1 MEDRKVV
8 IELQN
13 VKRYFQVG
21 SETVK
26 ALRGVS
32 FKIYEGEFV
41 TIQGTSGSGK
51 STLLNQLGCLD
62 TPTSGEYFLDGISVR
77 TMSKTQRAHLRNRK
91 IGFVFQ
97 NYNLLAKTTAIEN
110 VELPLMYNSAVSATE
125 RRERAISALKAVG
138 LGDRLEHK
146 SNQMSGGQMQRV
158 AIARALVNDP
168 AVLLADEA
176 TGNLDTRT
184 SFEMLV
190 LFQELYKQGHTI
202 IFVTHN
208 PEIAEYASRNINLRD
223 GKIREDTIN
232 TNIKSAAEAL
242 AALIMNILNLFK
254 VSIKAVSNNKM
265 RSFLSMLG
273 IIIGV
278 AAVIIMMAIGQG
290 SKESIRQ
297 ELSTMGT
304 NLLTVRPGA
313 DMRGGVRQ
321 DPSSM
326 QTLKMADYERI
337 LRERKFVTK
346 VSPEVTASGQVIYGN
361 NNTNTSMYG
370 ESTDYLDIKQWTIEE
385 GECFTDE
392 DIKKA
397 SKVCVVGKTIVTEL
411 FGEGADPIGK
421 TVRFKSIPMRIVGVL
436 KSKGY
441 NSWGMDQDNVMI
453 APYTTVMKRVAAQ
466 TWFSSIVCS
475 AVTEELSDAAIEELT
490 QILRDNHKLKEDADD
505 DFTIRSQA
513 EMMETMSSTMDTVTL
528 ILVVAA
534 AFSLLVAGIGI
545 MNIMLVSVTERTK
558 EIGLRMAV
566 GATGPVISLQF
577 LIESVLISVTGGLL
591 GIFVGCSA
599 SAFLPSFGMPSS
611 VPAWSIY
618 VSFLVCVFIGVL
630 FGYIPAQKAA
640 NMDPIEAIRHE

>member
-1 MEDRKVV
+1 
-8 IELQN
+8 
-13 VKRYFQVG
+13 
-21 SETVK
+21 
-26 ALRGVS
+26 
-32 FKIYEGEFV
+32 
-41 TIQGTSGSGK
+41 
-51 STLLNQLGCLD
+51 
-62 TPTSGEYFLDGISVR
+62 
-77 TMSKTQRAHLRNRK
+77 
-91 IGFVFQ
+91 
-97 NYNLLAKTTAIEN
+97 
-110 VELPLMYNSAVSATE
+110 
-125 RRERAISALKAVG
+125 
-138 LGDRLEHK
+138 
-146 SNQMSGGQMQRV
+146 
-158 AIARALVNDP
+158 
-168 AVLLADEA
+168 
-176 TGNLDTRT
+176 
-184 SFEMLV
+184 
-190 LFQELYKQGHTI
+190 
-202 IFVTHN
+202 
-208 PEIAEYASRNINLRD
+208 
-223 GKIREDTIN
+223 
-232 TNIKSAAEAL
+232 
-242 AALIMNILNLFK
+242 MNILNLFK
-254 VSIKAVSNNKM
+254 VSLKAVANNKM

-290 SKESIRQ
+290 SKESIRK

-321 DPSSM
+321 DPSAM

-337 LRERKFVTK
+337 MREKKFVTK

-370 ESTDYLDIKQWTIEE
+370 ESVDYLDIKQWSVEE
-385 GECFTDE
+385 GECFTEE

-397 SKVCVVGKTIVTEL
+397 AKVCVVGATIVKELFNGHDPVGKTI
-411 FGEGADPIGK
+411 
-421 TVRFKSIPMRIVGVL
+421 RFKSIPMRIVGVL

-441 NSWGMDQDNVMI
+441 NSWGMDQDNVII
-453 APYTTVMKRVAAQ
+453 APYTTVMKRIAAQ

-475 AVTEELSDAAIEELT
+475 ALTEELSDAAIEELT
-490 QILRDNHKLKEDADD
+490 QILRDNHKLKGDADD

-577 LIESVLISVTGGLL
+577 LIESVLISVTGGLI
-591 GIFVGCSA
+591 GILVGCSA
-599 SAFLPSFGMPSS
+599 SAFLGAFGMPSS

-618 VSFLVCVFIGVL
+618 VSFFVCVCIGVL

>member
-1 MEDRKVV
+1 
-8 IELQN
+8 
-13 VKRYFQVG
+13 
-21 SETVK
+21 
-26 ALRGVS
+26 
-32 FKIYEGEFV
+32 
-41 TIQGTSGSGK
+41 
-51 STLLNQLGCLD
+51 
-62 TPTSGEYFLDGISVR
+62 
-77 TMSKTQRAHLRNRK
+77 
-91 IGFVFQ
+91 
-97 NYNLLAKTTAIEN
+97 
-110 VELPLMYNSAVSATE
+110 
-125 RRERAISALKAVG
+125 
-138 LGDRLEHK
+138 
-146 SNQMSGGQMQRV
+146 
-158 AIARALVNDP
+158 
-168 AVLLADEA
+168 
-176 TGNLDTRT
+176 
-184 SFEMLV
+184 
-190 LFQELYKQGHTI
+190 
-202 IFVTHN
+202 
-208 PEIAEYASRNINLRD
+208 
-223 GKIREDTIN
+223 
-232 TNIKSAAEAL
+232 
-242 AALIMNILNLFK
+242 MNILNLFK
-254 VSIKAVSNNKM
+254 VSFKAVANNKM

-290 SKESIRQ
+290 SKESIRA

-304 NLLTVRPGA
+304 NLLTIRPGA

-321 DPSSM
+321 DPSAM
-326 QTLKMADYERI
+326 QTLKAADYERI
-337 LRERKFVTK
+337 VREKKFVTK

-370 ESTDYLDIKQWTIEE
+370 ESTEYLDIKQWVIED
-385 GECFTDE
+385 GECFTEE

-397 SKVCVVGKTIVTEL
+397 AKVCVVGKTIVTEL
-411 FGEGADPIGK
+411 FDGHDPVGK
-421 TVRFKSIPMRIVGVL
+421 TIRFKSIPMRIIGVL

-453 APYTTVMKRVAAQ
+453 APYTTVMKRIAAQ
-466 TWFSSIVCS
+466 TWYSSIVCS
-475 AVTEELSDAAIEELT
+475 AVTEELSDAAIKELT
-490 QILRDNHKLKEDADD
+490 QILRDNHKLKGDAAD

-566 GATGPVISLQF
+566 GATGPIISLQF

-591 GIFVGCSA
+591 GILVGCSA
-599 SAFLPSFGMPSS
+599 STFLGSFGMPSS

-618 VSFLVCVFIGVL
+618 VSFMVCVFIGVL

>member
-1 MEDRKVV
+1 
-8 IELQN
+8 
-13 VKRYFQVG
+13 
-21 SETVK
+21 
-26 ALRGVS
+26 
-32 FKIYEGEFV
+32 
-41 TIQGTSGSGK
+41 
-51 STLLNQLGCLD
+51 
-62 TPTSGEYFLDGISVR
+62 
-77 TMSKTQRAHLRNRK
+77 
-91 IGFVFQ
+91 
-97 NYNLLAKTTAIEN
+97 
-110 VELPLMYNSAVSATE
+110 
-125 RRERAISALKAVG
+125 
-138 LGDRLEHK
+138 
-146 SNQMSGGQMQRV
+146 
-158 AIARALVNDP
+158 
-168 AVLLADEA
+168 
-176 TGNLDTRT
+176 
-184 SFEMLV
+184 
-190 LFQELYKQGHTI
+190 
-202 IFVTHN
+202 
-208 PEIAEYASRNINLRD
+208 
-223 GKIREDTIN
+223 
-232 TNIKSAAEAL
+232 
-242 AALIMNILNLFK
+242 MNILNLFK
-254 VSIKAVSNNKM
+254 VSLRAVANNKM

-278 AAVIIMMAIGQG
+278 AAVIIMMSIGQG

-304 NLLTVRPGA
+304 NLLTIRPGA

-321 DPSSM
+321 DPSAM

-337 LRERKFVTK
+337 LREKKFVTK

-370 ESTDYLDIKQWTIEE
+370 ESPEYLEIKQWDVEE
-385 GECFTDE
+385 GECFTEE

-397 SKVCVVGKTIVTEL
+397 AKVVVVGTTIVKEL
-411 FGEGADPIGK
+411 FGNTDPIGK

-453 APYTTVMKRVAAQ
+453 APYTTVMKRIAAQ

-490 QILRDNHKLKEDADD
+490 QILRDNHKLKEEAVD

-577 LIESVLISVTGGLL
+577 LIESVLISVTGGLI
-591 GIFVGCSA
+591 GILVGGGVS
-599 SAFLPSFGMPSS
+599 SLLPMMGMPSS
-611 VPAWSIY
+611 VPAWSVY